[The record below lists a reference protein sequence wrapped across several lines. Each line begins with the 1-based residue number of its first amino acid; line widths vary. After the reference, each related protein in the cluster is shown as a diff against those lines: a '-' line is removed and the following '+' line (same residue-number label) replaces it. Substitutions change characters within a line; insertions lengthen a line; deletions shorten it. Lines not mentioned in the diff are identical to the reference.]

1 MRAFLIVPGDARAVA
16 AAMASDAHA
25 LIVDVTGL
33 ASPAFFPERR
43 QGAPLFYLRSCELER
58 DLSAMMA
65 VAPDGIVLSRCEG
78 ARDVTRLGAR
88 LAVEEA
94 IHGLADGSTQILPLI
109 ETSRGTLTS
118 HTLADASGRL
128 AGIAWDAEAI
138 RAEIGALTTRDRG
151 GALRPAPR
159 SGPLPHS
166 SRRRRSEG
174 RRDRRGMPAV
184 GRLRRRGRCC
194 VERWIRSEA
203 RSRTGSGRIRH
214 RFRRS
219 RPGTFHG
226 EMTVPAR
233 RRFIVQA
240 RRGQPIRRLRRPH
253 PPAGSERSDHAAR
266 RARRGRG

>member
-78 ARDVTRLGAR
+78 VRDVMRLGAQ

-109 ETSRGTLTS
+109 ETARGALAS

-151 GALRPAPR
+151 GALRHPLAQVRSLIRLAAAAARVAAIDAACPPGGDFADEVDAAWSDGFEAKLVLEPDQAGFVTTFDGRFPAP
-159 SGPLPHS
+159 STDG
-166 SRRRRSEG
+166 
-174 RRDRRGMPAV
+174 
-184 GRLRRRGRCC
+184 
-194 VERWIRSEA
+194 
-203 RSRTGSGRIRH
+203 
-214 RFRRS
+214 
-219 RPGTFHG
+219 
-226 EMTVPAR
+226 
-233 RRFIVQA
+233 
-240 RRGQPIRRLRRPH
+240 
-253 PPAGSERSDHAAR
+253 
-266 RARRGRG
+266 